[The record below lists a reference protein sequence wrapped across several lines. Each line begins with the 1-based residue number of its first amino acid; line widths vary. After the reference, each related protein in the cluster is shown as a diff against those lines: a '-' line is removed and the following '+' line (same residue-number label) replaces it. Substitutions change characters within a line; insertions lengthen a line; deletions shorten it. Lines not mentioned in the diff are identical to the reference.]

1 MGFLKDKDLRIFLI
15 GEISEISEMLISFLK
30 YAIFLIRKTYK
41 YRKMITEIK
50 ILEELRAGNVAL
62 PPFVLKYLGTERQ
75 NRVEDRVT
83 DIFIELSWE
92 REKIRFAV
100 EIKARFTPKVFQNAL
115 NQIKRIDLPKNIFPM
130 LIFPYLGEEQLEQ
143 LEKEKVSG
151 IDLCG
156 NGIIVV
162 PEKLLIVR
170 KRCKKTVFR
179 HTALSGIFIRKI
191 VSMATRVFFVKSQFK
206 TVKEIHN
213 NINACK
219 LLVEQWNVK
228 PMSLSTVSKVLSTL
242 EEDLIISRVDGIRLL
257 QKDTLLDKLAQ
268 NYNVLP
274 QAQRRVR
281 LKVSVTGGLLNNLVG
296 KCSVALNLPIVATG
310 KSSVNQYAT
319 MQQDDILSVYCPQVD
334 RLLERLGG
342 SQTERFH
349 NLEIVET
356 ETEFFYFDSRKK
368 KKFCWASPVQTY
380 LELITGD
387 KRDRKTAEQ
396 VRRFILQDTK
406 EQRINEW
413 DSIVKDSSS

>member
-1 MGFLKDKDLRIFLI
+1 MI

-170 KRCKKTVFR
+170 
-179 HTALSGIFIRKI
+179 SGAKNRFPTYSPIRNIYQKNS
-191 VSMATRVFFVKSQFK
+191 SMATRVFFVKSQFK

-213 NINACK
+213 NINACN

-387 KRDRKTAEQ
+387 KRDRETAEQ

-406 EQRINEW
+406 SKE
-413 DSIVKDSSS
+413 